1 MEDMGYTSIE
11 SMFNNYK
18 CYYDFLLTHNE
29 ISFANDYKSQFS
41 KVMLLACASYFET
54 LVVTK
59 IHCMLNPS
67 QCNLTHDFI
76 DNKAL
81 TRQYHT
87 LFDWKKRNA
96 NQFFSFFGPKFKE
109 FMIEKVK
116 SSTELTKSISDFMEI
131 GELRNKLAHN
141 NYATFVLESTAE
153 EIYNNFLNA
162 HSFVSQLD
170 TFSTQF
176 REQIGE
182 Q

>member
-1 MEDMGYTSIE
+1 MEDTGYASIE
-11 SMFNNYK
+11 SMFSNYNS
-18 CYYDFLLTHNE
+18 YYGFLLSHNE

-41 KVMLLACASYFET
+41 KVMLLACASYFKS

-96 NQFFSFFGPKFKE
+96 NQFFAFFGPQFKE
-109 FMIEKVK
+109 FMVEKVN
-116 SSTELTKSISDFMEI
+116 SSQELSQSISDFMEI
-131 GELRNKLAHN
+131 GELRNRLAHN
-141 NYATFVLESTAE
+141 NYATFILESTAE
-153 EIYNNFLNA
+153 EIYQKFLNA
-162 HSFVSQLD
+162 HAFVSQLD
-170 TFSTQF
+170 MFSMQF
-176 REQIGE
+176 RERVE
-182 Q
+182 A